1 MTPSTSPLPSDLTLP
16 LPCSHHIH
24 RHPIYGRFYCP
35 CNPQPTTL
43 RQLVNTIDI
52 SPNIYQSLLSCIPT
66 IILTTISPHPTPLVL
81 LPPPQTAPH
90 MADSTESASAL
101 PYRLAVPSPNPTQP
115 TQHMPHP
122 TLLYPY
128 YHPHYHLTL
137 PYPSRA
143 PTTTSA
149 NPTYGRFYCP
159 CNPQPTTLR
168 QLFNTIDISCNIY
181 ISLLSYIPT
190 IIPTTISPYPTS
202 HVLSVPTQTSPYMA
216 VLLIPVTPSLLP
228 CVS

>member
-1 MTPSTSPLPSDLTLP
+1 
-16 LPCSHHIH
+16 
-24 RHPIYGRFYCP
+24 
-35 CNPQPTTL
+35 
-43 RQLVNTIDI
+43 
-52 SPNIYQSLLSCIPT
+52 
-66 IILTTISPHPTPLVL
+66 
-81 LPPPQTAPH
+81 

-101 PYRLAVPSPNPTQP
+101 PYCLAVPSPNPTQP

-149 NPTYGRFYCP
+149 NPTYGRFYYP

-168 QLFNTIDISCNIY
+168 QLFNIMHISCNIY
-181 ISLLSYIPT
+181 ESLLSYIHTIMPT
-190 IIPTTISPYPTS
+190 IISPHPTPPVLPPPPQTPHIWLILLNLPHSYPTTLLHLAQIPHSPLSIYPMLLFS
-202 HVLSVPTQTSPYMA
+202 IPLDIPT
-216 VLLIPVTPSLLP
+216 II
-228 CVS
+228 